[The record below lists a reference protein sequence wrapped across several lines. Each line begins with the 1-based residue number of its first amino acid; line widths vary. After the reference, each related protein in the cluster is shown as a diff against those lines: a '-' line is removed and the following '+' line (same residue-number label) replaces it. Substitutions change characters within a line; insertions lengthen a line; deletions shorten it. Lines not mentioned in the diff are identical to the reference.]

1 MNPYFLM
8 TALYLLLAVL
18 MASDAALANFGLV
31 PWFNGIRW
39 LRIHVITLGAVTQAL
54 FGLMPALVA
63 ARHGLP
69 RPKTRLDIW
78 AWLNLG
84 FAVLLAG
91 IPIVN
96 QALILLGG
104 TLVFIAATLM
114 LLELRGLRHAAPVP
128 AEAAQGGQGG
138 QGGRESLKFY
148 AAGIGYLLVGIII
161 GTGLWLGWSPVLR
174 IQVPLEAHIHA
185 NNWGFLSLA
194 FAGLMIDMYPAW
206 SGKQLAWPRSLT
218 PIFWLLTFGAL
229 GLVLGP
235 WLASNWFSVPGILMF
250 LTGTFWLLANAIK
263 PLWGD
268 GETWSRPGPWHLVT
282 SYIWIVFPVLMAP
295 MIVLGVEGFPGAEV
309 EANAPQAL
317 VYGWVLQFGFAFVG
331 YFFDRVFRPSA
342 KARLGGN
349 WFSLVAVHAG
359 GLLLWAGIFLPDIVG
374 LMHGAAYTLWA
385 LATAP
390 IAWATWQTLR
400 DGLAVDEHTTAVEP
414 LLS

>member
-1 MNPYFLM
+1 MSPYLLM
-8 TALYLLLAVL
+8 SAVYLLLAVL
-18 MASDAALANFGLV
+18 MAADAALANFGLV

-39 LRIHVITLGAVTQAL
+39 LRIHVITLGAVSQAL
-54 FGLMPALVA
+54 FGLLPALVA
-63 ARHGLP
+63 ARHGAP

-78 AWLNLG
+78 VLFNLG
-84 FAVLLAG
+84 FVVLLAG

-96 QALILLGG
+96 EALILLGG
-104 TLVFIAATLM
+104 TLVFVAATLL
-114 LLELRGLRHAAPVP
+114 LLELRSIRPAVPVPSDAAP
-128 AEAAQGGQGG
+128 
-138 QGGRESLKFY
+138 GRGDGSGSLKFY

-161 GTGLWLGWSPVLR
+161 GTGYFLGWSPVLR

-185 NNWGFLSLA
+185 NNWGFMSLA

-206 SGKQLAWPRSLT
+206 SGKQLARPRSLT
-218 PIFWLLTFGAL
+218 PIFWLLTIGAL

-235 WLASNWFSVPGILMF
+235 WLRSALFSVPGILLF
-250 LTGTFWLLANAIK
+250 LAGTFWLLANVIK

-282 SYIWIVFPVLMAP
+282 SYVWIVFPVLMAP

-331 YFFDRVFRPSA
+331 YFFDRAFRPA
-342 KARLGGN
+342 ARARLGGN
-349 WFSLVAVHAG
+349 WFSLLAVHTG

-374 LMHGAAYTLWA
+374 LVHGTAYTLWA
-385 LATAP
+385 LASAP

-400 DGLAVDEHTTAVEP
+400 EGLAAAEHGTAEEP